1 MLGKGEELRLK
12 SDSPAMS
19 INTEPLMQISELK
32 VEFSLKGGQRLTAV
46 DGVDLTIHPK
56 EILGLVGESGCGKT
70 VLSLSILRLVPRPGR
85 IMQGQ
90 ILFEERDLLRLDER
104 TMRETRGKRI
114 AMIFQNPQAAL
125 HPTWSIKSQMTAIMR
140 LHRQMSNDQAY
151 DEAIRLL
158 QLVQIPDPERAINS
172 FPHQFSMGM
181 CQRLTIAM
189 ALSCRPQLL
198 IADEPTASLDVT
210 VQAQI
215 LDLLLR
221 IRDELGMSILLV
233 SHDLGVIAGTCDRV
247 AVMYLGR
254 IVEVASAKELYKHPL
269 HPYTEAL
276 LNSIPLPNPDAPR
289 REPSVMGDVPSP
301 VDIPSGCRFRS
312 RCPRAFEACARIDPL
327 LKPPDLTSISDKGG
341 RKVAC
346 LLYDEPSSQKE
357 GFSLAQANTFL
368 REGGNVKE

>member
-1 MLGKGEELRLK
+1 MDEAPVKPL
-12 SDSPAMS
+12 DSR
-19 INTEPLMQISELK
+19 PLLQVHGLN
-32 VEFSLKGGQRLTAV
+32 VEFRLKGGQKLTAV
-46 DGVDLTIHPK
+46 DGVDLTINPR

-70 VLSLSILRLVPRPGR
+70 VLSLSLLRLVPRPGR
-85 IMQGQ
+85 IIKGK
-90 ILFEERDLLRLDER
+90 ILFDECDLLGLDEQS
-104 TMRETRGKRI
+104 MRETRGKKI
-114 AMIFQNPQAAL
+114 AMIFQNPQASL
-125 HPTWSIKSQMTAIMR
+125 HPTWSIRSQMTAIMR
-140 LHRQMSNDQAY
+140 LHRHMSNGESY

-158 QLVQIPDPERAINS
+158 RLVQIPDPERAIDS

-276 LNSIPLPNPDAPR
+276 LNSIPVPNPDAPR

-312 RCPRAFEACARIDPL
+312 RCPKAFEACARMDPVL
-327 LKPPDLTSISDKGG
+327 MRPTLSSHCSA
-341 RKVAC
+341 RSREVAC
-346 LLYDEPSSQKE
+346 ILYDQLSSPTT
-357 GFSLAQANTFL
+357 GPPPT
-368 REGGNVKE
+368 